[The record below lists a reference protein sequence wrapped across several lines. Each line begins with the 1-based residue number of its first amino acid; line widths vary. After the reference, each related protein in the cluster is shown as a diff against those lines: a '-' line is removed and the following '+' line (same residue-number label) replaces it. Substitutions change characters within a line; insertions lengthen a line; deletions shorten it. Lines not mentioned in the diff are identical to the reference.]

1 MNKKLVSIICAATLF
16 SQTLPV
22 DTIAKTI
29 KESVINSDKSQV
41 DAEEKNKEE
50 DDSST
55 DEVKKNEK
63 TESKEE
69 LGLDKVTFNA
79 YIDKTNELLFSIGF
93 DEKEKKFAVSEQS
106 EKNISEEAPEETM
119 YRIKIFDKEQ
129 KEKFSVELKG
139 KDTGNSEKLE
149 PLKSLNYEV
158 GDFIQITPTDSKD
171 VLKITGN
178 IQGDV
183 DKQKEDYSDGIDNY
197 DYIGNVRFQ
206 VEEEH
211 LKTVYN
217 EAPVING
224 LTDIEESENP
234 TNDILTGISIK
245 DDHDGDIDNSKI
257 VPLITELED
266 GVLDVSYT
274 VEDSWGRKATGKRKI
289 LPKKV
294 EQEEV
299 KQEEVKQEEPQIIR
313 EEINL
318 RTASTNNSTSQATT
332 GLAANEITVE
342 GTPYFNGQKTR
353 FLIRFDTT
361 AKQIQIADQD
371 GRKLSNTG
379 DSEYFKFVLY
389 DKDMNEKA
397 SVSLLGNDKSDSD
410 KLDKIANQLYEEG
423 DYIGIWHAETEQGT
437 SDTSQDSNIV
447 KPKLK
452 IGGNISVY
460 QKTNNSTQN
469 RISSTTKDY
478 SNGMDNQ
485 DISSRRFKIT
495 ATGLQEVTN
504 DAPTIENLEEKSIS
518 RGESFDPLYGIKEKI
533 TDDFDKFDAD
543 NLDTKAVSIT
553 YTSYDVKKVGE
564 QTITYTATDKW
575 GKSSTTTRKLTVTS
589 TNPMDAKYIEF
600 KNGNQ
605 SLFKIKF
612 DPVEKKFLVDNLEG
626 VQDTPIDSAV
636 SSSIFKLKI
645 YTKGGVLQK
654 TLNIKGT
661 DNLKAVLKKFNGYN
675 YNTTDYIE
683 VWSNT
688 PKNVIIHGVDRD
700 ANITKIQQ
708 QPSSGGNASGE
719 KQDSSDYENYENGID
734 NTDFMKNVRFEIG
747 ETTLKYIYNKA
758 PEFKIS
764 DDVNLEF
771 DRNENLTEEQLK
783 KKLMTGLTVEDDHDK
798 GEDLIKKVIVG
809 KLDLTTVGEKEV
821 EYRVVDSWG
830 RSSLIK
836 RKVTVYPQSSLE
848 YNYITIKNNETDD
861 PILTIRFDDKTKK
874 FVVDKIDISKI
885 PSSLKNED
893 KVFELK
899 LIKKKNTN
907 NITKTSDENQVAE
920 ETKTITLTKGNLMD
934 GTEVNKINE
943 LSYEEDDYLALWS
956 YDSKDGIFIAAK
968 AHILLNGF
976 ESNEKMVNT
985 RFKVKPSGL
994 ENIYNESPTITGL
1007 DQTLYIY
1014 KNDDITQEIATKGL
1028 EIHDDTGTISID
1040 SIEITDEDGRKLNPK
1055 DEESNKT
1062 KRKFKSSTNDEE
1074 DEYVETDE
1082 VKEFTLL
1089 YKVTDAWGKSAT
1101 YKRTVSVISRSVS
1114 NDIEFYNE
1122 NGSENLFS
1130 LKYNPISNTFD
1141 VSKKA
1146 NNSAST
1152 GSENTTPP
1160 TDEIPSEPQYP
1171 SERTDTSI
1179 QSNSEKEDNQRTENT
1194 PNEDSDSS
1202 QGEDSSGGSS
1212 SSEENN
1218 QQSEAKVFK
1227 FCIFNAQE
1235 QKVKEI
1241 ELTEEEASNIEKVK
1255 EKLKDVIIYDD
1266 YYISVWSSKVSRIKI
1281 KGEVIDNDKLGE
1293 SGKEKQDYSQT
1304 ITNSDYIDNVRF
1316 NLTENGIHAIYNK
1329 APKITV
1335 TSKEMLTAYAG
1346 DIIDYTK
1353 NIEVKDDRDNEENGH
1368 IIDNSKIKV
1377 TIIPKEVNGE
1387 DQPIEGEGSS
1397 TGEASDNRD
1406 NISGE
1411 GSNSNEGSS
1420 DARVDTYTQ
1429 EKSSTKTEEKAFRK
1443 EEEKHLKIGKN
1454 TIRLI
1459 VEDSWGRATSIERNL
1474 LILNGIDKNRISFN
1488 DGNGEVIGIGFNH
1501 QNNKLDVKTYNRSFG
1516 SSNTSGYVS
1525 IAVYRP
1531 SKNGGEP
1538 TAIVPKIEINN
1549 RDPVSNTTLQ
1559 NLINYN
1565 FEYGD
1570 YFEIYHG
1577 HPTRF
1582 SITGNVTD
1590 ERENYTDG
1598 VQNPENL
1605 LNVKFVITESGLKS
1619 VYTNPD
1625 ENKVTNNKVVFGPV
1639 APEKFPFKIQID
1651 FQQKKFKVIETTYTN
1666 ILNGH
1671 SDAVYKMVLIG
1682 SNGTIKRETE
1692 FLGSEDGNIVMN
1704 TTNTGSVSNKNW
1716 NNQPFEYDD
1725 CLYIWH
1731 KQPER
1736 SIIKGTISKQ
1746 REDYS
1751 DGVNDPDNMNHVVFR
1766 LTETGLKSVY
1776 NNAPEIKGI
1785 EDVDVYQ
1792 NQQFDTSA
1800 NVTYK
1805 DDHDNENLTTNIS
1818 PAIIDTSR
1826 LGEQTVTYTAT
1837 DRWGKTTTV
1846 ERKVTVR
1853 PNLYKNVFKIYPEIG
1868 AIQGTTKNGESAD
1881 GDTLEST
1888 TLSETPSTSDTSNS
1902 TSTVTKP
1909 WDYVENNTRNLA
1921 FEIGFDTL
1929 TNKYK
1934 VYNQT
1939 DEKLSN
1945 NNLNDVAFTI
1955 KIKDANGN
1963 EKANITLTGNDRGTS
1978 PKLLELNN
1986 VTYAD
1991 DDIIRVYRSDLKGI
2005 KITGDINGHIPTVEQ
2020 MQSENNR
2027 FDYMQNTGFKVSN
2040 SGLQA
2045 IYNKAPV
2052 MTGVKKIR
2060 TISKGIVDLLDGI
2073 TLSDDIDNDS
2083 ISTDYIYIYI
2093 DDKLIG
2099 TVGNDNSQSYR
2110 SYNFDKVGTYKVK
2123 YLLYDK
2129 WERATV
2135 IETTVKVESK
2145 VRENEIEVYGPN
2157 NLASSENPE
2166 FRVAFDTKDNKF
2178 VLKGASDD
2186 GIVKK
2191 EEKED
2196 AEEVKNQESNS
2207 NQNNNQESN
2216 IEELI
2221 LTRVGE
2227 DNYFEMIVRNI
2238 KGEEK
2243 VKVSLNGDT
2252 EHDKFELNKLH
2263 NLALSKYDTISLKS
2277 KYHNAVKIKGNV
2289 ITEDSNGSTIINNS
2303 YENGFGTTDKYTQ
2316 VRFKI
2321 TDDGLKEMTSKE
2333 LTAFGIIDKAIKRG
2347 DTLDLLEGISV
2358 NVNDQNNEDYKI
2370 TVKEVTPSNSTRVA
2384 DNETVEDDNSSDDGS
2399 QENNTKT
2406 ENSTTFK
2413 KLKEG
2418 IYTVKYTIT
2427 NSWGT
2432 SIEKTRRI
2440 KVDPR
2445 TDLEAVKLSVKDREN
2460 NVILVIG
2467 FDSIEKKLRVIESKN
2482 KSINYLDNNQVF
2494 EINAFD
2500 SLGKTLGTIALR
2512 GSQEIEQTIIDR
2524 INNFPYEEGYA
2535 LSIWAKS
2542 PQTTLQLEG
2551 NVENDKDND
2560 FTELVPQNI
2569 FKSGLT
2575 PEEIKIKKME
2585 NGRFEILSSGLKYIY
2600 NNAPKFE
2607 GNTDVVIPYYKGD
2620 LLKAPSNLIIKDDHD
2635 GEISTT
2641 EVTVND
2647 DNVDYDKLGEQQIT
2661 YVVEDSWGRRAEKD
2675 GKIEIK
2681 SAMDSNSINIYPK
2694 ENSTTDESSSETK
2707 QEPSISMPEQN
2718 GDENSSQTRTIDNE
2732 DDSENAET
2740 GGNGENANPN
2750 PGDGDLGST
2759 PEENETAPGED
2770 GSTNNPGSN
2779 EGESQ
2784 PSPGEGNTPDSGSN
2798 GSSEN
2803 NTDNEV
2809 VKKSSFSI
2817 KFVREGNKNRIKVET
2832 GDQSSKQFDSS
2843 KPNEIFV
2850 KIKIYDAD
2858 GTVLKSIN
2866 ILGSDTGEKAKEKI
2880 ENELNKSNSGVEEET
2895 EKSQIKT
2902 NEDSQEREDNTDSS
2916 TSENKQQFEYFNN
2929 QYIAIEGVTEETK
2942 NYVKIQGTVVNKEI
2956 DYNTGVSNID
2966 KIQNVRFK
2974 FTDLGLEAVYNNAP
2988 VIKIDKDIKLD
2999 GTKRKTNSNAGENS
3013 SERTETSNEEDFDG
3027 IKGDDFNYLRG
3038 VTISDDH
3045 DILTKENVEVK
3056 WNDKFVD
3063 DTKDYSANEESA
3075 LTDNA
3080 DGEFTLAG
3088 NGVKVYGEQRVGDN
3102 LLYYKVTDS
3111 WGRVSYAQRKNI
3123 ILKNGIFQNKIKFE
3137 HQNGGNNLTLNFNK
3151 VENSAESDGKVQLNL
3166 INNNNNYFA
3175 SSNADF
3181 KYYEIQVWVPDN
3193 NSSNEINSGYRN
3205 ERTLTLKGNQTPG
3218 SVQSQI
3224 NNFNNL
3230 QVPYG
3235 TILKIY
3241 AGHPQLFS
3249 IEGPVRNAAEDYSD
3263 KVQNPENVVDTVF
3276 KITDAGLKAIYVK
3289 TEVDKSLRENE
3300 NLISLVAPEKIP
3312 LKIKISPNGSAGSSS
3327 NGGSISI
3334 VDSNTTWIDSSVED
3348 VVFKMI
3354 LKHENGQVVK
3364 EISISG
3370 KDYGDAQ
3377 SISNQ
3382 FRDFN
3387 YVYGDTLTISHRT
3400 PKKVLIKGNIINARE
3415 DYSDGVDNS
3424 LNLTEAVF
3432 KLTPTGLEAV
3442 YRSAPQIMGMIDI
3455 EVEKG
3460 KSIDY
3465 EQLKQS
3471 VSAKDN
3477 IDGFIPKENIQFS
3490 AETIDTSIVG
3500 MYEFTYTVTNSNQRT
3515 TTKSST
3521 ITVYDKPTITANSK
3535 ATIELN
3541 SIENTEKA
3549 IKDYLK
3555 TAVDVNDDDDKLYN
3569 KTTKIEVKSTNVNP
3583 NNEGRYQAT
3592 YVATDLYGYSK
3603 EETIDIE
3610 VVRTINVT
3618 VPTKLPF
3625 QVITNLIPNENG
3637 VQENDGFVSGVLKLK
3652 NNNTSPVKVSIESF
3666 VKKDGS
3672 GELEIVD
3679 PEVYDW
3685 NNMTIEDSMTKMALG
3700 IYVKDNSLTG
3710 SDYNDIEDS
3719 LWLSSE
3725 QHYNTITSDETNTR
3739 TGEEANGGSDTDQIG
3754 IINKQLGILPA
3765 KVTGS
3770 TTPAEASIGFT
3781 SKHGKNFKG
3790 GSVTGKFQLVFKFE

>member
-206 VEEEH
+206 VEEDH

-600 KNGNQ
+600 KNGEK

-783 KKLMTGLTVEDDHDK
+783 EKLMTGLKVEDDHDK

-968 AHILLNGF
+968 AHVLLNGF

-1101 YKRTVSVISRSVS
+1101 YKRTVSVISRAVS

-1171 SERTDTSI
+1171 SKRTDTSI

-1304 ITNSDYIDNVRF
+1304 ITNSDYINNVRF

-2966 KIQNVRFK
+2966 KIENVRFK
-2974 FTDLGLEAVYNNAP
+2974 FTDLGLEAVYNKAP
-2988 VIKIDKDIKLD
+2988 IIKIDKDIKLD
-2999 GTKRKTNSNAGENS
+2999 GTKRNTNSNVEENS
-3013 SERTETSNEEDFDG
+3013 SQDTGNVNTEDFDG

-3218 SVQSQI
+3218 SVQNQI